1 MSLVKAEEDLKKKG
15 MLDRIIHLAAST
27 ATVAEA
33 AEALG
38 VEPGMI
44 AKTLSF
50 LQEEKPVLILTEG
63 TAKIDNRKYKDTF
76 HIKAKMIP
84 FEEVETQVGHAPGGV
99 CPFGAKPEVRVY
111 TDVSLDRFDIV
122 YPACGD
128 AASGVRLTPDELF
141 RAAGALSRV
150 DVTKPRI

>member
-1 MSLVKAEEDLKKKG
+1 M
-15 MLDRIIHLAAST
+15 
-27 ATVAEA
+27 
-33 AEALG
+33 EAL
-38 VEPGMI
+38 
-44 AKTLSF
+44 
-50 LQEEKPVLILTEG
+50 
-63 TAKIDNRKYKDTF
+63 
-76 HIKAKMIP
+76 
-84 FEEVETQVGHAPGGV
+84 VGHAPGGV

>member
-15 MLDRIIHLAAST
+15 MLESRNPSGSFHGDG
-27 ATVAEA
+27 AEA

-84 FEEVETQVGHAPGGV
+84 FEEVETQVGHAPGRRLPLRYQRKCHRLSGR
-99 CPFGAKPEVRVY
+99 KP
-111 TDVSLDRFDIV
+111 
-122 YPACGD
+122 
-128 AASGVRLTPDELF
+128 AAV
-141 RAAGALSRV
+141 
-150 DVTKPRI
+150 